1 MPQQNSPAAKTAG
14 LALAA
19 TGLSHF
25 VAPQIYEGMTKAA
38 FPDNTRTHVYVDGGI
53 ETVLGLAL
61 AAGCGDSR
69 LGGDDGMNVPGD
81 RAASPAVA
89 KPSTPSLPDARSSGG
104 PPAEA
109 GTVPK

>member
-38 FPDNTRTHVYVDGGI
+38 FPDNTRTHVFIDGGI
-53 ETVLGLAL
+53 ETALGLGIAAPKTRKLAL
-61 AAGCGDSR
+61 VGALVYLAYLAG
-69 LGGDDGMNVPGD
+69 NVI
-81 RAASPAVA
+81 R
-89 KPSTPSLPDARSSGG
+89 K
-104 PPAEA
+104 
-109 GTVPK
+109 K

>member
-53 ETVLGLAL
+53 ETVLGLGIASAKTRKFAIVGVL
-61 AAGCGDSR
+61 AYLLY
-69 LGGDDGMNVPGD
+69 LGGNVI
-81 RAASPAVA
+81 RQ
-89 KPSTPSLPDARSSGG
+89 K
-104 PPAEA
+104 
-109 GTVPK
+109 

>member
-38 FPDNTRTHVYVDGGI
+38 FPDNTRTHVFIDGGI
-53 ETVLGLAL
+53 ETALGLGIAAPKTRKLALVGAL
-61 AAGCGDSR
+61 AYLAYLAG
-69 LGGDDGMNVPGD
+69 NVI
-81 RAASPAVA
+81 R
-89 KPSTPSLPDARSSGG
+89 K
-104 PPAEA
+104 
-109 GTVPK
+109 K

>member
-38 FPDNTRTHVYVDGGI
+38 FPDNTRSHVYVDGGI

-61 AAGCGDSR
+61 ASAKTRKIAIAGVLAYLLY
-69 LGGDDGMNVPGD
+69 LGGNVI
-81 RAASPAVA
+81 RQ
-89 KPSTPSLPDARSSGG
+89 K
-104 PPAEA
+104 
-109 GTVPK
+109 